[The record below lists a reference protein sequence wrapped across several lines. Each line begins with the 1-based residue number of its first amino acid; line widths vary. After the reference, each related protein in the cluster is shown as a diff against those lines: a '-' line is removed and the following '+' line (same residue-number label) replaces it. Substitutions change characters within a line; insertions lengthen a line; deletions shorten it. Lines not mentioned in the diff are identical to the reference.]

1 MKPTLTLLTLT
12 TLSGLTISHTSF
24 ARESDVLDYA
34 IGGGPVISLPARE
47 NNIKSTKLGLGWD
60 ANLQCG
66 QLDPK
71 LTVENQLN
79 GVTDG
84 FQDMMGSVLQSAT
97 SAVASLPG
105 YLIQKEDPGLY
116 DLLTNGVLQGKFDF
130 DNGLTSCEAM
140 SETMGDTLSNNDYY
154 AQAKAE
160 LWAKE
165 ARRGDAVKAK
175 KNVLDDMGNSGI
187 TWRSGGKAGGRGQ
200 PAIKPTQ
207 DSAEAGFEM
216 LIKGQPNEYQAKKK
230 GLYRFWDS
238 PEALSD
244 WVTTTI
250 GSQSIQTGVDQS
262 KVESQSGIGLSP
274 DVAKETEALMV
285 ELNQA
290 VLTNT
295 ASEHFPQALIEALN
309 EGQAKDGTFQ
319 RIASELALA
328 HTIEKALMARRAL
341 LTGQKE
347 VYIAQNKP
355 AKEAVSQSVALLED
369 EINALRFEAEARQ
382 TISSLTATQYM
393 QSHYEKRNQITVN
406 SEESESVF
414 LNQTFNKEAE

>member
-1 MKPTLTLLTLT
+1 M
-12 TLSGLTISHTSF
+12 
-24 ARESDVLDYA
+24 
-34 IGGGPVISLPARE
+34 
-47 NNIKSTKLGLGWD
+47 
-60 ANLQCG
+60 
-66 QLDPK
+66 
-71 LTVENQLN
+71 
-79 GVTDG
+79 
-84 FQDMMGSVLQSAT
+84 
-97 SAVASLPG
+97 
-105 YLIQKEDPGLY
+105 
-116 DLLTNGVLQGKFDF
+116 
-130 DNGLTSCEAM
+130 
-140 SETMGDTLSNNDYY
+140 
-154 AQAKAE
+154 
-160 LWAKE
+160 
-165 ARRGDAVKAK
+165 
-175 KNVLDDMGNSGI
+175 
-187 TWRSGGKAGGRGQ
+187 
-200 PAIKPTQ
+200 
-207 DSAEAGFEM
+207 
-216 LIKGQPNEYQAKKK
+216 
-230 GLYRFWDS
+230 
-238 PEALSD
+238 
-244 WVTTTI
+244 TTTI

>member
-1 MKPTLTLLTLT
+1 MKPTLTLLTLA
-12 TLSGLTISHTSF
+12 TLSGLTLSHTSF

-84 FQDMMGSVLQSAT
+84 FQDMMGSVLRSAT

-130 DNGLTSCEAM
+130 DNGLTSCEGM

-154 AQAKAE
+154 TQAKAE

-175 KNVLDDMGNSGI
+175 KNVLNDMGNSGI
-187 TWRSGGKAGGRGQ
+187 TWRSGRKAGGRGQ
-200 PAIKPTQ
+200 PTIKPTQ
-207 DSAEAGFEM
+207 DSAEVGFEM
-216 LIKGQPNEYQAKKK
+216 LVKGKKNDDKAKKK

-274 DVAKETEALMV
+274 DVAKETEVLMI

-355 AKEAVSQSVALLED
+355 AKKAVRQSVALLED

-393 QSHYEKRNQITVN
+393 QSHYEKRNQITVK

-414 LNQTFNKEAE
+414 LNHSFNKEAE

>member
-1 MKPTLTLLTLT
+1 MKPTLTLLTLAM
-12 TLSGLTISHTSF
+12 LSGLPISHSSF

-79 GVTDG
+79 GLTDG

-130 DNGLTSCEAM
+130 DDGLTSCEAM

-175 KNVLDDMGNSGI
+175 KTCWM
-187 TWRSGGKAGGRGQ
+187 TWATLALLGAQAGKPVAVVSPRLNRPKTVPRSALRCW
-200 PAIKPTQ
+200 
-207 DSAEAGFEM
+207 
-216 LIKGQPNEYQAKKK
+216 LRAKKTMTRRK
-230 GLYRFWDS
+230 RKDCTDFGTPLKRFQ
-238 PEALSD
+238 
-244 WVTTTI
+244 I
-250 GSQSIQTGVDQS
+250 G
-262 KVESQSGIGLSP
+262 
-274 DVAKETEALMV
+274 
-285 ELNQA
+285 
-290 VLTNT
+290 
-295 ASEHFPQALIEALN
+295 
-309 EGQAKDGTFQ
+309 
-319 RIASELALA
+319 
-328 HTIEKALMARRAL
+328 
-341 LTGQKE
+341 
-347 VYIAQNKP
+347 
-355 AKEAVSQSVALLED
+355 
-369 EINALRFEAEARQ
+369 
-382 TISSLTATQYM
+382 
-393 QSHYEKRNQITVN
+393 
-406 SEESESVF
+406 
-414 LNQTFNKEAE
+414 

>member
-1 MKPTLTLLTLT
+1 MKPTLILLTLA

-47 NNIKSTKLGLGWD
+47 NNIKSATLGLGWD
-60 ANLQCG
+60 ANLQSG

-116 DLLTNGVLQGKFDF
+116 DLLTNGVLQGKFYF

-140 SETMGDTLSNNDYY
+140 SETIGDTLSNNDYY

-175 KNVLDDMGNSGI
+175 KTCWMTWGTQVLLGAQA
-187 TWRSGGKAGGRGQ
+187 GK
-200 PAIKPTQ
+200 P
-207 DSAEAGFEM
+207 
-216 LIKGQPNEYQAKKK
+216 
-230 GLYRFWDS
+230 
-238 PEALSD
+238 
-244 WVTTTI
+244 
-250 GSQSIQTGVDQS
+250 
-262 KVESQSGIGLSP
+262 
-274 DVAKETEALMV
+274 VAV
-285 ELNQA
+285 
-290 VLTNT
+290 
-295 ASEHFPQALIEALN
+295 
-309 EGQAKDGTFQ
+309 
-319 RIASELALA
+319 
-328 HTIEKALMARRAL
+328 
-341 LTGQKE
+341 
-347 VYIAQNKP
+347 
-355 AKEAVSQSVALLED
+355 VSLPS
-369 EINALRFEAEARQ
+369 NPPKTALRPV
-382 TISSLTATQYM
+382 L
-393 QSHYEKRNQITVN
+393 KC
-406 SEESESVF
+406 
-414 LNQTFNKEAE
+414 